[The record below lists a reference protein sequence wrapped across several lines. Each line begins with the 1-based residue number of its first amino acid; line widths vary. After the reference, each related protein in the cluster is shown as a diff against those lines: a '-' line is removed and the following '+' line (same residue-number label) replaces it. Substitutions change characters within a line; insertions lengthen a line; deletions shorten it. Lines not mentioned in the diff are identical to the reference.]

1 MSILRPFPRIF
12 LPSRTKQDNIGL
24 LKDERYISSSEKSS
38 LLNAARIIIYDFK
51 HLLDYIEPVEDN
63 KKAYSHRIYELLLRT
78 ATEFEAN
85 CKGILIANGYEKEKG
100 NFNIQDYHQIN
111 KLMKLDQYVV
121 TTHLWNPI
129 KTFRPLA
136 EWESG
141 HSLEWYKAY
150 NEVKH
155 NRIQYFYKANL
166 DNLFTGICSLIVVLT
181 AQFNSSIS
189 FISNTGFSLPLN
201 NGEEISITNFTI
213 KLPHFEDTEKYDF
226 DYNNISNDGIDFD
239 KYFIMQT
246 RL

>member
-1 MSILRPFPRIF
+1 MSILRPYPRIF
-12 LPSRTKQDNIGL
+12 LPSRNLRNTTGL
-24 LKDERYISSSEKSS
+24 LNDERYISSSERTS

-51 HLLDYIEPVEDN
+51 HLLDFIEPVEDN
-63 KKAYSHRIYELLLRT
+63 KNAYSHRIYELFLRT

-85 CKGILIANGYEKEKG
+85 CKGILIANKYEKKKG
-100 NFNIQDYHQIN
+100 HFNIEDYHQIN
-111 KLMKLDQYVV
+111 KLMKLDQYVI

-141 HSLEWYKAY
+141 HSLEWYQAY
-150 NEVKH
+150 NDVKH
-155 NRIQYFYKANL
+155 NRVQNFHKANL

-189 FISNTGFSLPLN
+189 FMSNTGFSLPIN
-201 NGEEISITNFTI
+201 DGEEIYITYFTI
-213 KLPHFEDTEKYDF
+213 KLPHFEDVEKYDF
-226 DYNNISNDGIDFD
+226 DYDNIRNDGNDFD
-239 KYFIMQT
+239 KCFITET